1 MMDPEF
7 LVVDYS
13 GSSPTFVH
21 TAELR
26 GVARV
31 RIDSW
36 LSESTCP
43 KVFALKPRKLQTT
56 ATMQRLL
63 PIIAL
68 QFVVA
73 LIHGNILKHY
83 KNKLVSII
91 HDPWF

>member
-1 MMDPEF
+1 MDPGF

-13 GSSPTFVH
+13 GSLPTFVH
-21 TAELR
+21 TVELR

-36 LSESTCP
+36 LSESTFP
-43 KVFALKPRKLQTT
+43 KVFALKPRKLQAMT
-56 ATMQRLL
+56 TMQRLL

-73 LIHGNILKHY
+73 LIHANILKH
-83 KNKLVSII
+83 
-91 HDPWF
+91 